1 MGGENFNFE
10 ILKILNLFILKVKVN
25 FFNDVADPSVYC
37 TTKEKADVL
46 YKQSSTTKR
55 GIWSVLLSWSKH

>member
-1 MGGENFNFE
+1 MLPENFNFK
-10 ILKILNLFILKVKVN
+10 ILKILNLFILRVKVI

-55 GIWSVLLSWSKH
+55 GI